1 MGSGKVLL
9 GVLAGVAV
17 GATLGLLLAPDKGS
31 VTRRKISEKG
41 DAYTEGLEEKFNEFI
56 GTITKKFEAMKEE
69 AVRMM
74 PEDGQAS
81 AEEGEAKVSNVS
93 NQRM

>member
-17 GATLGLLLAPDKGS
+17 GATLGILFAPDKGFA
-31 VTRRKISEKG
+31 TRKKILEKG
-41 DAYTEGLEEKFNEFI
+41 DEYSEDLQAKFNELC
-56 GTITKKFEAMKEE
+56 GTLTKKFEEMKEE

-74 PEDGQAS
+74 PETEGTQ
-81 AEEGEAKVSNVS
+81 EEEKRDTNTSVS
-93 NQRM
+93 